1 MKAKNL
7 MTRDVA
13 TCRPEDPMALAA
25 RIMWQ
30 RDCGVVPVVD
40 GDGRVVGV
48 VTDRDL
54 CMASYTRSE
63 PLSRM
68 PVRDAMAKELFACRE
83 GDDEAAVH
91 AAMREHRVR
100 RLPVLDD
107 EGRLLGIVS
116 LNDLALEAA
125 VAKGGAAEKRQ
136 REIARTLTEISRHR
150 EVAAAV

>member
-1 MKAKNL
+1 MKARNL
-7 MTRDVA
+7 MTREVA
-13 TCRPEDPMALAA
+13 TCRPEDAMAVAA
-25 RIMWQ
+25 RIMWE

-54 CMASYTRSE
+54 CMASYMRNE

-68 PVRDAMAKELFACRE
+68 LVRDAMAKEVFTCRE
-83 GDDEAAVH
+83 EDDEAALH
-91 AAMREHRVR
+91 AAMREHQVR
-100 RLPVLDD
+100 RLPVVDE
-107 EGRLLGIVS
+107 EGRMQGIVS
-116 LNDLALEAA
+116 LNNLALQAA